1 MRPERWL
8 AIEEL
13 FHAACALPDGQ
24 RDTFLHEACK
34 GDESLRFEIETLL
47 KHGAAQDSV
56 LERPAIA
63 TMAKAVAA
71 DEFWSGVPFLEGKTI
86 SHYRI
91 LSAIGKGGMG
101 VVYKAEDLRLGRY
114 VALKLLPHFLAGDSC
129 ALRRFEREARAA
141 SALNHP
147 NICTVYEI
155 DENDGLHFIAI
166 ELVEGET
173 LKSRIARGALE
184 VTEVLDIATEI
195 CSALEAAHSV
205 GIVHRDIKPSNI
217 LLTTDGHAKL
227 FDFGVAK
234 LLGPASERQ
243 QESAMPV
250 SATTFELRLTSPGA
264 ALGTVA
270 YMSPEQASGQE
281 VDARS
286 DLFSM
291 GAVLY
296 EMATGK
302 HPFPGVDTGEVLRAI
317 RFQLPSPIKQIN
329 PAAPF
334 ELSRMAARAMEKD
347 RSRRYQA
354 AAAMRTDLQ
363 MLRDSWQKRAGKRKA
378 LLVGAFST
386 ALLVTAAAASWRV
399 PRMHDWVFGKATNV
413 VPQINSLAV
422 LPLKNLTG
430 DDSQEYFVDG
440 MTDSLITK
448 LAQIKALRIISRD
461 SVMEYRNR
469 QKSPTE
475 IAKELNVD
483 FLVIGS
489 VARSGDSVRIKAQ
502 LLRAS
507 TGEAVWT
514 NTYQGQTNEIVTL
527 QNDVIRGIASEI
539 RAKLTSQ
546 EQARLAREPSVKPEA
561 YEFYLMGRY
570 CWNKRTADGYEKAI
584 QFFQRALEIQP
595 DYARVYAGLAD
606 SIAFLG
612 AWKKRGLSR
621 AETMALARSNAQM
634 ALRLDDNLAE
644 AHASLASISFLYDW
658 NWPVAENEFRRAIEL
673 NPNYASAHHWYAY
686 YCFSRNRVDEGLREI
701 RLAQQLD
708 PQSLIIQS
716 DAGQLLYWA
725 RRYDEAIVQERRV
738 LEMDENLPWPH
749 RFLGL
754 SYFAK
759 QQYPEAIQELQST
772 VRLSGGESADMA
784 LLGIVYARTG
794 HVAEAR
800 KELENIRALPEEQ
813 YKSIPEVAWLLV
825 ALDQTD
831 EAYEWLNKS
840 LPDRPSLRSLHLLPY
855 LDPLRADPR
864 FHALQ
869 SRVGLP

>member
-24 RDTFLHEACK
+24 RDAFLYEACK

-129 ALRRFEREARAA
+129 ALLRFEREARAA

-166 ELVEGET
+166 ELVKGET

-317 RFQLPSPIKQIN
+317 QFQLPSPIKQIN
-329 PAAPF
+329 PATPF
-334 ELSRMAARAMEKD
+334 ELSRIAARGDGE
-347 RSRRYQA
+347 R
-354 AAAMRTDLQ
+354 
-363 MLRDSWQKRAGKRKA
+363 
-378 LLVGAFST
+378 
-386 ALLVTAAAASWRV
+386 
-399 PRMHDWVFGKATNV
+399 
-413 VPQINSLAV
+413 
-422 LPLKNLTG
+422 PL
-430 DDSQEYFVDG
+430 S
-440 MTDSLITK
+440 
-448 LAQIKALRIISRD
+448 AIS
-461 SVMEYRNR
+461 NC
-469 QKSPTE
+469 
-475 IAKELNVD
+475 
-483 FLVIGS
+483 G
-489 VARSGDSVRIKAQ
+489 
-502 LLRAS
+502 
-507 TGEAVWT
+507 
-514 NTYQGQTNEIVTL
+514 
-527 QNDVIRGIASEI
+527 
-539 RAKLTSQ
+539 
-546 EQARLAREPSVKPEA
+546 
-561 YEFYLMGRY
+561 
-570 CWNKRTADGYEKAI
+570 C
-584 QFFQRALEIQP
+584 
-595 DYARVYAGLAD
+595 
-606 SIAFLG
+606 
-612 AWKKRGLSR
+612 
-621 AETMALARSNAQM
+621 NA
-634 ALRLDDNLAE
+634 
-644 AHASLASISFLYDW
+644 H
-658 NWPVAENEFRRAIEL
+658 
-673 NPNYASAHHWYAY
+673 
-686 YCFSRNRVDEGLREI
+686 
-701 RLAQQLD
+701 
-708 PQSLIIQS
+708 
-716 DAGQLLYWA
+716 
-725 RRYDEAIVQERRV
+725 
-738 LEMDENLPWPH
+738 
-749 RFLGL
+749 
-754 SYFAK
+754 
-759 QQYPEAIQELQST
+759 
-772 VRLSGGESADMA
+772 
-784 LLGIVYARTG
+784 
-794 HVAEAR
+794 
-800 KELENIRALPEEQ
+800 
-813 YKSIPEVAWLLV
+813 
-825 ALDQTD
+825 
-831 EAYEWLNKS
+831 
-840 LPDRPSLRSLHLLPY
+840 
-855 LDPLRADPR
+855 
-864 FHALQ
+864 
-869 SRVGLP
+869 

>member
-1 MRPERWL
+1 MRPERWQ

-13 FHAACALPDGQ
+13 YHSASDLPDGQ
-24 RDTFLHEACK
+24 RNSFLIEAC
-34 GDESLRFEIETLL
+34 GEDQSLLREVVSLL
-47 KHGAAQDSV
+47 RHGSSSQSV
-56 LERPAIA
+56 LDTPAI
-63 TMAKAVAA
+63 TIMAKAIAA
-71 DEFWSGVPFLEGKTI
+71 DEIQSGTSLPQGKI
-86 SHYRI
+86 LSHYRI
-91 LSAIGKGGMG
+91 VEAIGRGGMG

-114 VALKLLPHFLAGDSC
+114 VALKLLPHFLAGDSR

-173 LKSRIARGALE
+173 LRQRIARGPLE
-184 VTEVLDIATEI
+184 ITDVLNIATEI
-195 CSALEAAHSV
+195 CSALEVAHSV

-217 LLTTDGHAKL
+217 VITANGRAKL

-234 LLGPASERQ
+234 RIGPGSEGQ
-243 QESAMPV
+243 AESVMTAPET
-250 SATTFELRLTSPGA
+250 AFELRLTGLGA

-286 DLFSM
+286 DLFSL
-291 GAVLY
+291 GVVLY

-302 HPFPGVDTGEVLRAI
+302 HPFPGTDADEVLRAVQI
-317 RFQLPSPIKQIN
+317 QSPVSMKQIN
-329 PAAPF
+329 PAVPS
-334 ELSRMAARAMEKD
+334 ELIAITTKAMEKD

-354 AAAMRTDLQ
+354 AASMLTDLER
-363 MLRDSWQKRAGKRKA
+363 LRDLSQRRPSKWKVA
-378 LLVGAFST
+378 LTTTLPVV
-386 ALLVTAAAASWRV
+386 LLVTIGLASWRIPHV
-399 PRMHDWVFGKATNV
+399 REWISGKPSNV

-461 SVMEYRNR
+461 SVMEYRKR
-469 QKSPTE
+469 EKSPTE

-483 FLVIGS
+483 FLVTGS
-489 VARSGDSVRIKAQ
+489 VVRSGDSVSIDAQ

-507 TGEAVWT
+507 SGEAVWT
-514 NTYQGQTNEIVTL
+514 KTYQRQTNDIATL
-527 QNDVIRGIASEI
+527 QNDVTRGIASEI
-539 RAKLTSQ
+539 RVKLTPQ
-546 EQARLAREPSVKPEA
+546 EQARLAGEPSVKPEA

-584 QFFQRALEIQP
+584 QFFQRALEVQP
-595 DYARVYAGLAD
+595 DYARAYAGLAD

-612 AWKKRGLSR
+612 AWQKRGLSR
-621 AETMALARSNAQM
+621 AETIALARSNAQR
-634 ALRLDDNLAE
+634 ALQLDDNLAE
-644 AHASLASISFLYDW
+644 AHASLASISYLYDW

-738 LEMDENLPWPH
+738 LEMDENLAWPH

-759 QQYPEAIQELQST
+759 QQYPEAIQELQSN
-772 VRLSGGESADMA
+772 VRLSGGNSAGMA
-784 LLGIVYARTG
+784 LLGMVYARTG

-813 YKSIPEVAWLLV
+813 YKSVPEVAWLLA

-831 EAYEWLNKS
+831 EAYEWLDKS
-840 LPDRPSLRSLHLLPY
+840 LPDRPALRSLHLLPY
-855 LDPLRADPR
+855 LDPLRSDPR

>member
-13 FHAACALPDGQ
+13 FHSASTLPDAQ
-24 RDTFLHEACK
+24 RDAFLHQACN
-34 GDESLRFEIETLL
+34 GDESLRLEIETLL
-47 KHGAAQDSV
+47 KHGATSQSV

-63 TMAKAVAA
+63 IMAKAVAS
-71 DEFWSGVPFLEGKTI
+71 DEGWPGAPFLEGQTI

-91 LSAIGKGGMG
+91 LKSIGEGGMG
-101 VVYKAEDLRLGRY
+101 IVYKAEDLKLGRS
-114 VALKLLPHFLAGDSC
+114 VALKLLPHFLAGDSH
-129 ALRRFEREARAA
+129 ALHRFEREARAA

-155 DENDGLHFIAI
+155 DENEGLHFIAI

-173 LKSRIARGALE
+173 LRQRIARGPLE
-184 VTEVLDIATEI
+184 ITDVLNVATEI

-217 LLTTDGHAKL
+217 VITANGHAKL
-227 FDFGVAK
+227 LDFGIAK
-234 LLGPASERQ
+234 RIGLGSAGQ
-243 QESAMPV
+243 AESVMTA
-250 SATTFELRLTSPGA
+250 AETAFELRLTGLGA
-264 ALGTVA
+264 APGTVA

-286 DLFSM
+286 DLFSF

-302 HPFPGVDTGEVLRAI
+302 HPFPGTDADEVLRAVQI
-317 RFQLPSPIKQIN
+317 QSPVSMKQIN
-329 PAAPF
+329 PAVPS
-334 ELSRMAARAMEKD
+334 ELIAITTKALEKD

-354 AAAMRTDLQ
+354 AASMLADLER
-363 MLRDSWQKRAGKRKA
+363 LRDLSQSRPSKWKVA
-378 LLVGAFST
+378 LTTTLPVV
-386 ALLVTAAAASWRV
+386 LLVTIGLASWRI
-399 PRMHDWVFGKATNV
+399 PYLRESISGKPSNV

-461 SVMEYRNR
+461 SVAKYGKG

-483 FLVIGS
+483 FLVTGS
-489 VARSGDSVRIKAQ
+489 VVRAGESVRIDVQ

-507 TGEAVWT
+507 SGEIVWT
-514 NTYQGQTNEIVTL
+514 KTYQQATNDIATL
-527 QNDVIRGIASEI
+527 QNDVTRGIISEI
-539 RAKLTSQ
+539 RAKLTPQ
-546 EQARLAREPSVKPEA
+546 EQARLTGEPSVKPEA
-561 YEFYLMGRY
+561 YQFYLMGRY

-584 QFFQRALEIQP
+584 QFFQRALEVQP
-595 DYARVYAGLAD
+595 DYARAYAGIAD
-606 SIAFLG
+606 SMAFLG
-612 AWKKRGLSR
+612 AWQKRGLSR
-621 AETMALARSNAQM
+621 AETMALARSNAQQ
-634 ALRLDDNLAE
+634 ALQLDDNLAE
-644 AHASLASISFLYDW
+644 AHASLASISYLYDW

-673 NPNYASAHHWYAY
+673 NPNYASAHHWYAF
-686 YCFSRNRVDEGLREI
+686 YCFSRNRIDEGLREI

-708 PQSLIIQS
+708 PQSLIIQN

-738 LEMDENLPWPH
+738 LEMDENLAWPH

-759 QQYPEAIQELQST
+759 QQYPEAIQELQSD
-772 VRLSGGESADMA
+772 VRLSGGNSAEMA

-794 HVAEAR
+794 HIAEAR
-800 KELENIRALPEEQ
+800 KELEFIRALPEEQ
-813 YKSIPEVAWLLV
+813 YKSVPEVAWLL
-825 ALDQTD
+825 ASLDQTD
-831 EAYEWLNKS
+831 EAYERLDES
-840 LPDRPSLRSLHLLPY
+840 LPDRPTLRSLHLLPY
-855 LDPLRADPR
+855 LDPFRSDPR
-864 FHALQ
+864 FQDLQ
-869 SRVGLP
+869 RRVGLP

>member
-1 MRPERWL
+1 
-8 AIEEL
+8 
-13 FHAACALPDGQ
+13 
-24 RDTFLHEACK
+24 
-34 GDESLRFEIETLL
+34 
-47 KHGAAQDSV
+47 
-56 LERPAIA
+56 
-63 TMAKAVAA
+63 
-71 DEFWSGVPFLEGKTI
+71 
-86 SHYRI
+86 
-91 LSAIGKGGMG
+91 
-101 VVYKAEDLRLGRY
+101 
-114 VALKLLPHFLAGDSC
+114 
-129 ALRRFEREARAA
+129 
-141 SALNHP
+141 
-147 NICTVYEI
+147 
-155 DENDGLHFIAI
+155 
-166 ELVEGET
+166 
-173 LKSRIARGALE
+173 
-184 VTEVLDIATEI
+184 
-195 CSALEAAHSV
+195 
-205 GIVHRDIKPSNI
+205 
-217 LLTTDGHAKL
+217 
-227 FDFGVAK
+227 
-234 LLGPASERQ
+234 
-243 QESAMPV
+243 
-250 SATTFELRLTSPGA
+250 
-264 ALGTVA
+264 
-270 YMSPEQASGQE
+270 MSPEQASGQE

-286 DLFSM
+286 DLFSL

-302 HPFPGVDTGEVLRAI
+302 HPFPGIDADEVLRAVQI
-317 RFQLPSPIKQIN
+317 QSPVSMKQIN
-329 PAAPF
+329 PAVPS
-334 ELSRMAARAMEKD
+334 ELIAITIKAMEKD

-354 AAAMRTDLQ
+354 AALMLTDLER
-363 MLRDSWQKRAGKRKA
+363 LRDLSQRRPSKRKVA
-378 LLVGAFST
+378 LTTTLSVV
-386 ALLVTAAAASWRV
+386 LLVTMGLASWRIPHV
-399 PRMHDWVFGKATNV
+399 REWILGKPSNV

-461 SVMEYRNR
+461 SVMEYRKS

-483 FLVIGS
+483 FLVTGS
-489 VARSGDSVRIKAQ
+489 VVRSGDSVSIDAQ

-507 TGEAVWT
+507 SGEAVWT
-514 NTYQGQTNEIVTL
+514 KTYQRQTNDIATL
-527 QNDVIRGIASEI
+527 QNDVTRGIASEI
-539 RAKLTSQ
+539 RAKLTPQ
-546 EQARLAREPSVKPEA
+546 EQARLAGELSVKPEA

-584 QFFQRALEIQP
+584 QFFQRALEVQP
-595 DYARVYAGLAD
+595 DYARAYAGLAD

-612 AWKKRGLSR
+612 AWQKRGLSR
-621 AETMALARSNAQM
+621 AQTMALARSNAQR
-634 ALRLDDNLAE
+634 ALQLDDNLAE
-644 AHASLASISFLYDW
+644 AHASLASISYLYDW

-738 LEMDENLPWPH
+738 LEMDENLAWPH

-759 QQYPEAIQELQST
+759 QQYPEAIQELQSN
-772 VRLSGGESADMA
+772 VRLSGGNSADMA
-784 LLGIVYARTG
+784 LLGMVYARTG

-800 KELENIRALPEEQ
+800 KELENIRALPEER
-813 YKSIPEVAWLLV
+813 YKSVPELAWLLA

-831 EAYEWLNKS
+831 EAYEWLDKS
-840 LPDRPSLRSLHLLPY
+840 LPDRPALRSLHLLPY
-855 LDPLRADPR
+855 LDPLRSDPR

>member
-1 MRPERWL
+1 MRPERWQ

-13 FHAACALPDGQ
+13 YHSASDLPDGQ
-24 RDTFLHEACK
+24 RNSFLIEAC
-34 GDESLRFEIETLL
+34 GEDQSLLREVVSLL
-47 KHGAAQDSV
+47 RHGSSSQSV
-56 LERPAIA
+56 LDTPAI
-63 TMAKAVAA
+63 TIMAKAIAA
-71 DEFWSGVPFLEGKTI
+71 DEIQSGTSLPQGKI
-86 SHYRI
+86 LSHYRI
-91 LSAIGKGGMG
+91 VEAIGRGGMG

-114 VALKLLPHFLAGDSC
+114 VALKLLPHFLAGDSR

-173 LKSRIARGALE
+173 LRQRIARGPLE
-184 VTEVLDIATEI
+184 ITDVLNIATEI
-195 CSALEAAHSV
+195 CSALEVAHSV

-217 LLTTDGHAKL
+217 VITANGRAKL

-234 LLGPASERQ
+234 RIGPGSEGQ
-243 QESAMPV
+243 AESVMTAPET
-250 SATTFELRLTSPGA
+250 AFELRLTGLGA

-286 DLFSM
+286 DLFSL
-291 GAVLY
+291 GVVLY

-302 HPFPGVDTGEVLRAI
+302 HPFPGTDADEVLRAVQI
-317 RFQLPSPIKQIN
+317 QSPVSMKQIN
-329 PAAPF
+329 PAVPS
-334 ELSRMAARAMEKD
+334 ELIAITTKAMEKD

-354 AAAMRTDLQ
+354 AASMLTDLER
-363 MLRDSWQKRAGKRKA
+363 LRDLSQRRPSKWKVA
-378 LLVGAFST
+378 LTTTLPVV
-386 ALLVTAAAASWRV
+386 LLVTIGLASWRIPHV
-399 PRMHDWVFGKATNV
+399 REWISGKPSNV

-461 SVMEYRNR
+461 SVMEYRKR
-469 QKSPTE
+469 EKSPTE

-483 FLVIGS
+483 FIVTGS
-489 VARSGDSVRIKAQ
+489 VVRSGDSVSIDAQ

-507 TGEAVWT
+507 SGEAVWT
-514 NTYQGQTNEIVTL
+514 KTYQRQTNDIATL
-527 QNDVIRGIASEI
+527 QNDVTRGIASEI
-539 RAKLTSQ
+539 RVKLTPQ
-546 EQARLAREPSVKPEA
+546 EQARLAGEPSVKPEA

-584 QFFQRALEIQP
+584 QFFQRALEVQP
-595 DYARVYAGLAD
+595 DYARAYAGLAD

-612 AWKKRGLSR
+612 AWQKRGLSR
-621 AETMALARSNAQM
+621 AETIALARSNAQR
-634 ALRLDDNLAE
+634 ALQLDDNLAE
-644 AHASLASISFLYDW
+644 AHASLASISYLYDW

-738 LEMDENLPWPH
+738 LEMDENLAWPH

-759 QQYPEAIQELQST
+759 QQYPEAIQELQSN
-772 VRLSGGESADMA
+772 VRLSGGNSAGMA
-784 LLGIVYARTG
+784 LLGMVYARTG

-813 YKSIPEVAWLLV
+813 YKSVPEVAWLLA

-831 EAYEWLNKS
+831 EAYEWLDKS
-840 LPDRPSLRSLHLLPY
+840 LPDRPALRSLHLLPY
-855 LDPLRADPR
+855 LDPLRSDPR

>member
-13 FHAACALPDGQ
+13 FHSACTLPDAQ
-24 RDTFLHEACK
+24 CDAFLHQACK
-34 GDESLRFEIETLL
+34 GDESLRLEIETLL
-47 KHGAAQDSV
+47 KHGATPQSV

-63 TMAKAVAA
+63 MMAKAVAS
-71 DEFWSGVPFLEGKTI
+71 DEGWPGASFLEGRTI

-91 LSAIGKGGMG
+91 LEPIGKGGMG

-114 VALKLLPHFLAGDSC
+114 VALKLLPHFLASAPE
-129 ALRRFEREARAA
+129 ALQRFEREARAA

-155 DENDGLHFIAI
+155 DESENLHFIAI
-166 ELVEGET
+166 ELIEGET
-173 LKSRIARGALE
+173 LKNRIARGPVE
-184 VTEVLDIATEI
+184 IPETLDIVVEI
-195 CSALEAAHSV
+195 CCALEAAHSV

-217 LLTTDGHAKL
+217 VLTAQGHAKL
-227 FDFGVAK
+227 LDFGVAK
-234 LLGPASERQ
+234 RVGPRSEGQ
-243 QESAMPV
+243 ADNLMPAP
-250 SATTFELRLTSPGA
+250 ATAFELRLTSPGGV
-264 ALGTVA
+264 LGTVA

-281 VDARS
+281 VDVRS
-286 DLFSM
+286 DIFSI

-302 HPFPGVDTGEVLRAI
+302 HPFPGTDADEVLRAVQI
-317 RFQLPSPIKQIN
+317 QSPVSMKQIN
-329 PAAPF
+329 PAVPS
-334 ELSRMAARAMEKD
+334 ELIAITTKAMEKD
-347 RSRRYQA
+347 RSRRYQSA
-354 AAAMRTDLQ
+354 ASMLTDLER
-363 MLRDSWQKRAGKRKA
+363 LRDLSQRRPSNWKVA
-378 LLVGAFST
+378 LATTLPVV
-386 ALLVTAAAASWRV
+386 LLVTIGLASWQIPHVRESIS
-399 PRMHDWVFGKATNV
+399 GKPSNV
-413 VPQINSLAV
+413 VPQMNSLAV

-461 SVMEYRNR
+461 SVMEYGKR
-469 QKSPTE
+469 QKSPTA

-483 FLVIGS
+483 FLVTGS
-489 VARSGDSVRIKAQ
+489 VARAGDSVSIDVQ

-507 TGEAVWT
+507 SAEAVWT
-514 NTYQGQTNEIVTL
+514 KTYQRQTNDIATL
-527 QNDVIRGIASEI
+527 QNDVTRGIASEI
-539 RAKLTSQ
+539 RAKLTPQ
-546 EQARLAREPSVKPEA
+546 EQARLTGEPSVKPEA

-584 QFFQRALEIQP
+584 QFFQRALEVQP
-595 DYARVYAGLAD
+595 DYARAYAGLAD

-612 AWKKRGLSR
+612 AWQKRGLSR
-621 AETMALARSNAQM
+621 AQTIALARSNAQR
-634 ALRLDDNLAE
+634 ALQLDDNLAE
-644 AHASLASISFLYDW
+644 AHASLASISYLYDW
-658 NWPVAENEFRRAIEL
+658 NWPAAENEFRRAIEL

-708 PQSLIIQS
+708 PQSLIIQN
-716 DAGQLLYWA
+716 DAGQLLYMA

-738 LEMDENLPWPH
+738 LDMDENLSWPH

-759 QQYPEAIQELQST
+759 QQYPEAIQELQSD
-772 VRLSGGESADMA
+772 VRLSGGNSADMA
-784 LLGIVYARTG
+784 LLGMVYARTG

-813 YKSIPEVAWLLV
+813 YKSVPEVAWLL
-825 ALDQTD
+825 ATLDQTD
-831 EAYEWLNKS
+831 EAYEWLDKS
-840 LPDRPSLRSLHLLPY
+840 LPDRPALRSLHLLPY
-855 LDPLRADPR
+855 LDPLRSDPR
-864 FHALQ
+864 FRDLQ
-869 SRVGLP
+869 RRVGLP